1 MILVA
6 QGLKVG
12 DDLSLSDSEGEI
24 PQLDDEEKMMMLDGG
39 LVRWLWCTMGGHFWC
54 WFGEDEPEEC
64 QAIEILESIS
74 AENITQIWQGI
85 ENDAT
90 KKNNEEMPSKESEEL
105 AMVNEVTCYYIRH
118 VSLDLAGRE
127 IKEPK
132 LSIEEPLTLELK
144 PLMRLLKYAY

>member
-24 PQLDDEEKMMMLDGG
+24 PQLDDEEKM
-39 LVRWLWCTMGGHFWC
+39 
-54 WFGEDEPEEC
+54 
-64 QAIEILESIS
+64 
-74 AENITQIWQGI
+74 IWQGI